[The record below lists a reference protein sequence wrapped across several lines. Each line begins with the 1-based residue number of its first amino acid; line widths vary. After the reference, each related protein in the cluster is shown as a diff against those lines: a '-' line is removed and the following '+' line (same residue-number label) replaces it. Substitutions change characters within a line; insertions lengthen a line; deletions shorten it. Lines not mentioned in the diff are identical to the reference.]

1 VAAASKAL
9 AVGAWTRVAVATPPP
24 GVERR
29 SETPAGV
36 SNGMEYD
43 RPQFARLS
51 RYAAE
56 ADRDVVD
63 TVSGNP
69 DWEPPAALREGL
81 HSYADGDP
89 EQFQYPPSEG
99 LDALR
104 AEIATRRNVS
114 RDRVL
119 VTNGAGEAN
128 HLALAAALTANDGT
142 EVLCTD
148 PTYPYYPA
156 KAELLGG
163 DPRLVPT
170 ARDGALDLDA
180 FRAAAGPET
189 AAIVLNT
196 PNNPTGAVY
205 PIETVRAVAA
215 LAAEVGATLL
225 VDEVYQQFDFTGT
238 FESALTLDH
247 EVAVTTAFSKSMAI
261 TGFRV
266 GYAVL
271 PEPLLSHAR
280 TRHML
285 VNVTGSRP
293 AQAAVLAALRETEPG
308 YYAHNRELLR
318 DRVATF
324 TDALDD
330 IGAEYTT
337 PEGGFYVLARF
348 DGLPGTTANAE
359 RMIDEAGVAAMPGA
373 TFGDARSEWFR
384 FALVTPRVEAAA
396 DRIANW
402 VG

>member
-1 VAAASKAL
+1 
-9 AVGAWTRVAVATPPP
+9 
-24 GVERR
+24 
-29 SETPAGV
+29 
-36 SNGMEYD
+36 MEYD

-63 TVSGNP
+63 TVSGDP

-89 EQFQYPPSEG
+89 AEFQYPPSEG

-128 HLALAAALTANDGT
+128 HLALAAALAANDGR
-142 EVLCTD
+142 EVLLTD
-148 PTYPYYPA
+148 PAYPYYPA

-163 DPRLVPT
+163 QPRFVPT

-215 LAAEVGATLL
+215 LADEVGATLV

-271 PEPLLSHAR
+271 PEPLFSHAR

-348 DGLPGTTANAE
+348 DDLPGTTANAE